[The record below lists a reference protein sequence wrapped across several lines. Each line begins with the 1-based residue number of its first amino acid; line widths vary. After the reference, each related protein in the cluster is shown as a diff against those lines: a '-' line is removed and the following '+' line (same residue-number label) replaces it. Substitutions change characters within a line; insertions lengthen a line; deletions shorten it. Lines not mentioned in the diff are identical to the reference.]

1 MELDAN
7 LKKKLSASILRIT
20 ERSAFFATLALYAR
34 LEASEQI
41 PTAATDGKTIF
52 VNPAFINQLTTPE
65 QDGVLLHEVL
75 HAALLHVT
83 RRAGRQ
89 PELWNIAADVV
100 INGMLVKE
108 GYQLPEGHVRNELV
122 EHLSTEE
129 VYEVLLKKAELQPLQ
144 MVDLIDQAPGDAS
157 AEGQA
162 GEKPSDQ
169 AGKPKAGEKPGA
181 KSGHETK
188 EAIEG
193 HWRKAI
199 EQAQVAAK
207 TLAAGKLPAGLQ
219 RELPNAIAPQ
229 LDWRT
234 YLWRYLTQTP
244 TDFQDFDRRFVG
256 QGMYLDTLAGESVKV
271 LVCIDTS
278 GSIAND
284 EMQIFV
290 SELREIL
297 GAYPH
302 LRCEL
307 FYADAALYGPY
318 ALHVNSPLPPPQG
331 GGGTDFRPFFER
343 IATHQFLAGNT
354 VAIYLTDG
362 YGDFP
367 DRPPRCPVLWVVAPG
382 GLDLDKF
389 PFGEALRLLKSQH
402 TPFVMAR

>member
-1 MELDAN
+1 MELDAD
-7 LKKKLSASILRIT
+7 LKQKLSASILRIT

-34 LEASEQI
+34 LEASEQV

-52 VNPAFINQLTTPE
+52 VNPAFMNKLTTPE

-83 RRAGRQ
+83 RRAGRN
-89 PELWNIAADVV
+89 PELWNVAADIVV
-100 INGMLVKE
+100 NAMIAKE
-108 GYQLPEGHVRNELV
+108 GYQLPEGHLRNDQV

-129 VYEVLLKKAELQPLQ
+129 VYEVLLKKSEFQQVP
-144 MVDLIDQAPGDAS
+144 MVDLIDESPGDAS
-157 AEGQA
+157 
-162 GEKPSDQ
+162 GEKQ
-169 AGKPKAGEKPGA
+169 KHGEGEEKGKPKPGKRPGA
-181 KSGHETK
+181 GSRESK

-193 HWRKAI
+193 HWRNAM
-199 EQAQVAAK
+199 EQAQIATK
-207 TLAAGKLPAGLQ
+207 TLAAGKLPAGLT
-219 RELPNAIAPQ
+219 RELPNVIAPQ

-297 GAYPH
+297 RAYPH

-307 FYADAALYGPY
+307 FYADAALFGPY
-318 ALHVNSPLPPPQG
+318 VLNAHSPLPPPQG

-343 IATHQFLAGNT
+343 IATHEFLAGNT

-362 YGDFP
+362 YGEFP
-367 DRPPRCPVLWVVAPG
+367 ARPPRCPVLWVVSPG
-382 GLDLDKF
+382 GLDMDRF
-389 PFGEALRLLKSQH
+389 PFGEAVRLLKSQR
-402 TPFVMAR
+402 TPFVMAH